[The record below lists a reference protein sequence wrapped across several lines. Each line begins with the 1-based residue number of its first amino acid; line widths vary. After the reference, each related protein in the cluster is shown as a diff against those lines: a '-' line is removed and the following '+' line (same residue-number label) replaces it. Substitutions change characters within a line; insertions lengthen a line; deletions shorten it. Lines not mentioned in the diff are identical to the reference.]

1 MPPDFPTPPNSDI
14 LTIAARPVP
23 TCGCSRQAINRFR
36 RDGKLPVIAFGPRKV
51 RFRRADLD
59 AFYRRP
65 RRLRA
70 ERMMDEEVAYT
81 PPPINAAAA
90 ARLYKRAVTLAL
102 PFVAD
107 VRGQN
112 RFAAVH
118 VLADQLR
125 ALSASERQD
134 RIAAGIVSGKML
146 PCEQI
151 APSYGAAARND
162 YRTANGDP
170 PKHKR

>member
-1 MPPDFPTPPNSDI
+1 
-14 LTIAARPVP
+14 
-23 TCGCSRQAINRFR
+23 
-36 RDGKLPVIAFGPRKV
+36 
-51 RFRRADLD
+51 
-59 AFYRRP
+59 
-65 RRLRA
+65 
-70 ERMMDEEVAYT
+70 MMDEEVAYT

-90 ARLYKRAVTLAL
+90 ARLYKSRTLAL

-151 APSYGAAARND
+151 APAIGAAARND
-162 YRTANGDP
+162 YRTA
-170 PKHKR
+170 KR